1 MSKTTGIKCPH
12 CDAPIEYDGSERY
25 VTCEYCGSKVEV
37 TGENEFVFHTVDE
50 AEVQKTKTERAVRLK
65 ELDAQM
71 AQDASDT
78 EHQKVY
84 RIVWFSVVGVCLIVG
99 LFGNT
104 DALALAF
111 FAAIAGYFGKG
122 FVKWLRSPNTKA
134 EEAKQ
139 KAKAEEQAKID
150 AGYIRIPPDLSL
162 KVFPTVNVVAALQ
175 MLQAAGFTD
184 ISVVNLRDLTKSD
197 KYKKGIIDKVVID
210 GANAFSSEL
219 YSPDAKVLVQYHDY
233 PNEDESSVLEKVGA
247 SVSAGARSV
256 KEAFISG
263 LGSPGCPNC
272 GGGPMRLET
281 VNEREKAGCGTAI
294 LYFFLFCTGIGIF
307 LIIPLVLMR
316 KKVPVTYAVC
326 QNCGKRQ
333 RVS

>member
-1 MSKTTGIKCPH
+1 MSKASGIKCPH

-25 VTCEYCGSKVEV
+25 VTCEYCGSQVEV
-37 TGENEFVFHTVDE
+37 TGENEFVFRSVDE

-84 RIVWFSVVGVCLIVG
+84 RIVWFSVVGVCLIAG
-99 LFGNT
+99 LLGNEGG
-104 DALALAF
+104 LALAF
-111 FAAIAGYFGKG
+111 LAAIIGYFGKS
-122 FVKWLRSPNTKA
+122 FVKWQKTSSTKV
-134 EEAKQ
+134 EEAQK

-162 KVFPTVNVVAALQ
+162 KIIPTVNVVAAVQ

-184 ISVVNLRDLTKSD
+184 ISVVNLRDLSKSD

-210 GANAFSSEL
+210 GENAFSSQL

-233 PNEDESSVLEKVGA
+233 PNEDESSVLKKVGA
-247 SVSAGARSV
+247 SVSAGVRSV

-263 LGSPGCPNC
+263 IESPRCSNC
-272 GGGPMRLET
+272 GGPVRLEL
-281 VNEREKAGCGTAI
+281 VEEREKIGCGTAF
-294 LYFFLFCTGIGIF
+294 LYFILFCTGIGIF
-307 LIIPLVLMR
+307 LIIPLALMR
-316 KKVPVTYAVC
+316 KKVPVTYSVC